1 MECIMLLSLLK
12 SCPIT
17 PKPTHSKQGFS
28 LIEFMIALSV
38 VAILLFT
45 ALPSFDYWRAKT
57 ESQLIAYT
65 LYAQLQTARELA
77 ISRGATISIC
87 GSNANGECQLR
98 NFDYLQ
104 IFIDTNK
111 NKIRDKEELLI
122 SSTALKMTGQLRLNN
137 HTSLQLKSNGS
148 SNTPASFIYCPAN
161 TAEQLIQRVT
171 LSFTGRPYIGQPNT
185 KGMVE
190 NASGSAISCT
200 NWQT

>member
-1 MECIMLLSLLK
+1 MLLSLLK
-12 SCPIT
+12 SCPVT

-28 LIEFMIALSV
+28 LIEFMIALSI

-45 ALPSFDYWRAKT
+45 ALPGFHYWRAKT

-65 LYAQLQTARELA
+65 LYTQLQTARELA
-77 ISRGATISIC
+77 ISRGATVSIC

-104 IFIDTNK
+104 IFIDANK
-111 NKIRDKEELLI
+111 NKIHDKNEILI
-122 SSTALKMTGQLRLNN
+122 STTTLKMAGQLRLNS
-137 HTSLQLKSNGS
+137 HTSLNFTSNGR

-171 LSFTGRPYIGQPNT
+171 LSFTGRPYIGQPKT
-185 KGMVE
+185 EGTVK
-190 NASGSAISCT
+190 NANGSAIKCT
-200 NWQT
+200 NWQA